1 MKLTEVK
8 NILGTNG
15 RPTRLVCV
23 FAAEKAPVLEFGNG
37 FAACQ
42 HKRIDLKDHMEA
54 LKKLKDSQA
63 FTLGR
68 EDYNDV
74 DLGEIADIS
83 RLHCYIIREG
93 EQFKLYDCSLFGTA
107 VVLE

>member
-1 MKLTEVK
+1 MKLTEVQ

-15 RPTRLVCV
+15 RSTSLVCV
-23 FAAEKAPVLEFGNG
+23 FTEEKAPVLEFGNG

-42 HKRIDLKDHMEA
+42 HKRINLKDHIKELQS
-54 LKKLKDSQA
+54 LKAGQA

-83 RLHCYIIREG
+83 RLHCYITREG
-93 EQFKLYDCSLFGTA
+93 EAFKLYDCSLFGTA

>member
-1 MKLTEVK
+1 MKLTEVAK
-8 NILGTNG
+8 ILGTNG
-15 RPTRLVCV
+15 RSTNLVCI
-23 FAAEKAPVLEFGNG
+23 FTENTAPVLEFGNG

-42 HKRIDLKDHMEA
+42 HKQIDLKDHVEV
-54 LKKLKDSQA
+54 LKKLKDGQA

-83 RLHCYIIREG
+83 RLHCYITREG
-93 EQFKLYDCSLFGTA
+93 EAFKLYDCSLFGTA
-107 VVLE
+107 VILK

>member
-1 MKLTEVK
+1 MKLSEVK
-8 NILGTNG
+8 QILGTNG
-15 RPTRLVCV
+15 RSTNLVCI
-23 FAAEKAPVLEFGNG
+23 FTENTAPVLEFGNG

-42 HKRIDLKDHMEA
+42 HKRMELKEHIE
-54 LKKLKDSQA
+54 KLKSLKEGDA

-68 EDYNDV
+68 EDYNNI

-83 RLHCYIIREG
+83 RLHCYVVREG
-93 EQFKLYDCSLFGTA
+93 KQFKLYDCSLFGTA